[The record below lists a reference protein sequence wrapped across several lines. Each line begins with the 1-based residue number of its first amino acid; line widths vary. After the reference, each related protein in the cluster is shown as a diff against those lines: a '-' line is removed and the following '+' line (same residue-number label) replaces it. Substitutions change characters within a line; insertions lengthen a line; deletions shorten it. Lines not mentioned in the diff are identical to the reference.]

1 MFKVSFKDSEGC
13 KAVTV
18 QHFNNKETVVQLRG
32 IMPLPSFWFS
42 IPSNIRDWV
51 FEHPSIDT
59 YESIVRAELIIKSFG
74 KAICADGDTF
84 DAKMGER
91 IAESKAK
98 IRLYKFMHTL
108 CKKLIYCY
116 HGYIYGVPEGR
127 GTCKT
132 ATLSDYHGGLQ
143 DACRKYAELWV
154 KESRHL
160 GILLSEE

>member
-1 MFKVSFKDSEGC
+1 MFKVSFKNSEGC

-32 IMPLPSFWFS
+32 IMSLPSFWFS
-42 IPSNIRDWV
+42 IPRSIQGWV
-51 FEHPSIDT
+51 FNHPSIDI
-59 YESIVRAELIIKSFG
+59 YESIVKAELIIKSSG
-74 KAICADGDTF
+74 KAICTEGDTF
-84 DAKMGER
+84 NTKTGER
-91 IAESKAK
+91 IAESRAK
-98 IRLYKFMHTL
+98 IKLYKFMHTL

-116 HGYIYGVPEGR
+116 YGYIYGVPEGK

-132 ATLSDYHGGLQ
+132 TTLSDYRGGLH

-160 GILLSEE
+160 GTLLNE